1 MTGPKERH
9 AQVKTRKIR
18 GAIRPVAG
26 RREIFAAARSIGVR
40 SGWKAVTIR
49 AVAQQLGY
57 TSPLL
62 YEHFRDKQEIL
73 TELAIDG
80 QVSLS
85 RNWRQNMLS
94 ANELYEI
101 LIWS

>member
-1 MTGPKERH
+1 M
-9 AQVKTRKIR
+9 KTRKIR

>member
-1 MTGPKERH
+1 
-9 AQVKTRKIR
+9 VKTRKIR